1 MKCRYGFLGFFS
13 LIGLLGFWTDNPMFF
28 PFLGFALFFEYFF
41 VETDEMVVQ
50 NMRKAAAWAFFS
62 ELVITAIVTFYYAI
76 IEHNSNV
83 ALVKGIGLGF
93 GFSIIVFCFV
103 TAYFDW
109 KDRCGVSDD

>member
-13 LIGLLGFWTDNPMFF
+13 LIGLLRFWTDNPMFF

-41 VETDEMVVQ
+41 VETDEMFVQ

-83 ALVKGIGLGF
+83 ALVN
-93 GFSIIVFCFV
+93 
-103 TAYFDW
+103 
-109 KDRCGVSDD
+109 